1 MKIIY
6 FGRYELPDKDATA
19 NRVVANAKIMRA
31 LGHDVILAGWSKKIE
46 KNCYKKSQYFGF
58 ECYEKYQERTSF
70 DKFKTFTDAR
80 NELFLLKLQKADLV
94 IAYNFPAVALKKIMK
109 YCKKHAIKCIA
120 DVTEWFANY
129 NPNPFFRVV
138 KAYDSYLRMK
148 VLHKKADGLIVISKY
163 LEKYYAA
170 QKTVLIPPLVDKS
183 EPKWLL
189 TSKTSRKI
197 FRLVYAGWPSKVKER
212 LDLLVN
218 SIEKIAAK
226 LPVQLDI
233 YGINEQDY
241 RKIYSLQERS
251 VFPPCIIFHGK
262 VSHQEA
268 IQAVKDAD
276 YSLIIRESS
285 RKNNAGFPSK
295 LVESISCGTPV
306 LTTAI
311 SNVADYVHDGN
322 NGYIISI
329 ATLEQDIEKA
339 VQYRSHVKVNDGLF
353 DCSRYISPMAA
364 FLNSL

>member
-1 MKIIY
+1 
-6 FGRYELPDKDATA
+6 
-19 NRVVANAKIMRA
+19 
-31 LGHDVILAGWSKKIE
+31 
-46 KNCYKKSQYFGF
+46 
-58 ECYEKYQERTSF
+58 
-70 DKFKTFTDAR
+70 
-80 NELFLLKLQKADLV
+80 
-94 IAYNFPAVALKKIMK
+94 
-109 YCKKHAIKCIA
+109 
-120 DVTEWFANY
+120 
-129 NPNPFFRVV
+129 
-138 KAYDSYLRMK
+138 MK
-148 VLHKKADGLIVISKY
+148 VLHKKTDGLIVISKY
-163 LEKYYAA
+163 LENYYAK

-183 EPKWLL
+183 ESKWL
-189 TSKTSRKI
+189 SSQKISRKI
-197 FRLVYAGWPSKVKER
+197 FRLVYAGWPNKAKER

-218 SIEKIAAK
+218 SIEKIAER
-226 LPVQLDI
+226 LPLQLDI

-241 RKIYSLQERS
+241 RRIYSLQDGN

-268 IQAVKDAD
+268 LQAVKNAD

-311 SNVADYVHDGN
+311 SNVVDYVHDGN

-339 VQYRSHVKVNDGLF
+339 IQYRNHVKVNDGLF
-353 DCSRYISPMAA
+353 DCSRYIPSMAA